1 MPIDEIVELQKEWR
15 AIVLDKL
22 TSVEQ
27 GQKELKSDVVDIKTT
42 FVKQQALDLL
52 RESNRTDLKDLND
65 KVDKLVSFKYKLVGI
80 FLGVQGLL
88 FVIAWFLSHST
99 SIP

>member
-52 RESNRTDLKDLND
+52 RESNRTDLKDLSD